1 MSRDGGW
8 RPPDLQSLEAAGD
21 VTDATLSEIL
31 KNMFQ
36 CQKNNTKAIV
46 SSGDGLER
54 DSFKTITWQ
63 REEWLASSFGVI
75 G

>member
-1 MSRDGGW
+1 M
-8 RPPDLQSLEAAGD
+8 QSLEAAGD

-46 SSGDGLER
+46 SSGDGLEW

-63 REEWLASSFGVI
+63 REELLASSFGLI